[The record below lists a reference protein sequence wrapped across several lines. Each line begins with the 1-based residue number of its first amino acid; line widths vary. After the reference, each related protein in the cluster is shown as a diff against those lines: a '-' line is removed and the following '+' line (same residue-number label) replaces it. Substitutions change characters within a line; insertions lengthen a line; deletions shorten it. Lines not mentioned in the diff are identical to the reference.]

1 MNQNAEPQRAWN
13 TGRPLFLG
21 FVALLVLVGG
31 VGTWSAISNISG
43 AIISSGMIA
52 VEGNRQAV
60 QHVDGGIVG
69 EILVEE
75 GDFVEAGEVLVRFDN
90 LLLSSE
96 MAIITNQLH
105 EIMAR
110 KARLIAERDGSEG
123 VTFPSEIL
131 NAATVYP
138 AVMELVQGHERLFR
152 ARLETRDKQATQLRE
167 RIVQIER
174 QIEGTDAQ
182 IVAMAEQQRLIAQ
195 ELEGQRTLLASG
207 LTQQSRVLSLER
219 EAARQNGV
227 LGELQARVAQFRAQ
241 ISETEIEILRL
252 TDGLREEAITTLRDL
267 EYREI
272 ELRERMI
279 STRETLERLEVRAP
293 STGIIYARAVNT
305 PRAVVRPA
313 DILMYVVPQGQPLV
327 ISSRI
332 ETIHVDQV
340 NIGQTA
346 TLRLPAFDQRTTP
359 ELEGIVT
366 KISPDAFTDETT
378 GMSYYTAELL
388 PLEGEIEKLGDL
400 VLLPGMPVEAFI
412 RTGDRTPLN
421 YLVKPLSDY
430 FTKAFRET

>member
-1 MNQNAEPQRAWN
+1 MSQQQEPQRAWS

-21 FVALLVLVGG
+21 FLALLVLVGG

-52 VEGNRQAV
+52 VEGNRQAI
-60 QHVDGGIVG
+60 QHVDGGVVG
-69 EILVEE
+69 EILVED
-75 GDFVEAGEVLVRFDN
+75 GDSVEAGDVVLRFDN
-90 LLLSSE
+90 LLLASE
-96 MAIITNQLH
+96 MSIITSQLN
-105 EIMAR
+105 EIVAR
-110 KARLIAERDGSEG
+110 KARLIAERDGAAG
-123 VTFPSEIL
+123 VTFPDEIL
-131 NAATVYP
+131 VVAETYP
-138 AVMELVQGHERLFR
+138 TVMELIQGHERLFQ
-152 ARLETRDKQATQLRE
+152 ARLDTRDKQATQLRE

-174 QIEGTDAQ
+174 QIDGTDAQ
-182 IVAMAEQQRLIAQ
+182 IVAMAEQQRLIEE
-195 ELEGQRTLLASG
+195 ELEGQKALLASG

-219 EAARQNGV
+219 EAARQQGV

-272 ELRERMI
+272 ELRERLL
-279 STRETLERLEVRAP
+279 STRETLDRLEVRAP
-293 STGIIYARAVNT
+293 ATGIIYARAVNT

-313 DILMYVVPQGQPLV
+313 DVLMYVVPQGQPLV

-400 VLLPGMPVEAFI
+400 QLLPGMPVEAFI

-421 YLVKPLSDY
+421 YLIKPLSDY

>member
-1 MNQNAEPQRAWN
+1 
-13 TGRPLFLG
+13 
-21 FVALLVLVGG
+21 
-31 VGTWSAISNISG
+31 
-43 AIISSGMIA
+43 
-52 VEGNRQAV
+52 
-60 QHVDGGIVG
+60 
-69 EILVEE
+69 
-75 GDFVEAGEVLVRFDN
+75 
-90 LLLSSE
+90 
-96 MAIITNQLH
+96 
-105 EIMAR
+105 
-110 KARLIAERDGSEG
+110 
-123 VTFPSEIL
+123 
-131 NAATVYP
+131 
-138 AVMELVQGHERLFR
+138 
-152 ARLETRDKQATQLRE
+152 
-167 RIVQIER
+167 
-174 QIEGTDAQ
+174 
-182 IVAMAEQQRLIAQ
+182 AMAEQQRLIEE
-195 ELEGQRTLLASG
+195 ELEGQKALLASG

-219 EAARQNGV
+219 EAARQQGV

-272 ELRERMI
+272 ELRERLL
-279 STRETLERLEVRAP
+279 STRETLDRLEVRAP
-293 STGIIYARAVNT
+293 ATGIIYARAVNT

-313 DILMYVVPQGQPLV
+313 DVLMYVVPQGQPLV

-400 VLLPGMPVEAFI
+400 QLLPGMPVEAFI

-421 YLVKPLSDY
+421 YLIKPLSDY